1 MCNSMLSEYHESCC
15 GYYANHLFDD
25 RSILELGFWKL
36 LLHGMVGQWHPF
48 GERAF
53 GVFCG
58 VGVGYG
64 YGGSD
69 VDGFCQFLG

>member
-1 MCNSMLSEYHESCC
+1 MFPEYHESCC
-15 GYYANHLFDD
+15 RYYANHLLDD
-25 RSILELGFWKL
+25 RYILELGQRKC
-36 LLHGMVGQWHPF
+36 LLHGMVGQRHPSGKRTF
-48 GERAF
+48 GI
-53 GVFCG
+53 FCG